1 MALPDISTLTVEEL
15 QQLMQSVNTVMT
27 KKQQQEQTERESA
40 KVELQTAYNALTA
53 LIGPDNPTA
62 PGLNSYTE
70 IQKYTD
76 AQIQGNLVLAIRKI
90 LQGAELQARIT
101 RNVVRAFVE

>member
-1 MALPDISTLTVEEL
+1 MALPNISTLTVEEL

-70 IQKYTD
+70 IQNYTD
-76 AQIQGNLVLAIRKI
+76 AQIQGSLVLAIRKI

-101 RNVVRAFVE
+101 RNVVMAFVE

>member
-62 PGLNSYTE
+62 PGLNSYAE

-90 LQGAELQARIT
+90 IQGAELQARIT
-101 RNVVRAFVE
+101 RNIVRAFVE

>member
-15 QQLMQSVNTVMT
+15 QQLMQSVNTAMT

-62 PGLNSYTE
+62 PRLNSYTE

-90 LQGAELQARIT
+90 IQGAELQARIT